1 MTNGYP
7 RPRTCAKT
15 LPLIAAAILGMTVP
29 PLATAVEESDL
40 AFETTDDL
48 IQVCATPVADPAY
61 VPAQTA
67 CTAFIEATLQ
77 YHDAVSD
84 RRHLK
89 RLTCYPAG
97 TSIGDGRMAL
107 LRWADR
113 HAGDAA
119 KMSDLPVIGL
129 VRALAEGYPCK

>member
-1 MTNGYP
+1 MTNVCPSRGA
-7 RPRTCAKT
+7 RSKT
-15 LPLIAAAILGMTVP
+15 LPLIAAAVLGMTVP
-29 PLATAVEESDL
+29 PLATAVDENDL
-40 AFETTDDL
+40 AFETTEDL
-48 IQVCATPVADPAY
+48 IEVCATPAADPAH

-89 RLTCYPAG
+89 RLTCYPSG

-119 KMSDLPVIGL
+119 KMSELPVIGL
-129 VRALAEGYPCK
+129 VRALAEAYPCK